1 MQNDIDPR
9 PIIVDIETAALANAG
24 DYCDPVEPD
33 SRLKDPQKIKD
44 NILDKT
50 IARSE
55 KYGLDRNT
63 GRIVAIGWWTEAGGT
78 MSVTTPD
85 AESEARALEA
95 FWSLAEP
102 RTVITF
108 NGRNFDLKFMR
119 QRSLYLKVMNS
130 PRVMDLRPY
139 HSLTDNIDVFL
150 ALTQDDKQ
158 GICMKQ
164 SMSSFCRR
172 FGVPHDDS
180 VSGDDVQGLVDAGE
194 WDRIVHHVT
203 DDVNSTV
210 ELARWARVL

>member
-63 GRIVAIGWWTEAGGT
+63 GRIVAIGWWTEASGT
-78 MSVTTPD
+78 MSVTAPD
-85 AESEARALEA
+85 AEAERSVLES
-95 FWSLAEP
+95 FWTLAKH
-102 RTVITF
+102 RTIITF
-108 NGRNFDLKFMR
+108 NGRSFDLPFML
-119 QRSLYLKVMNS
+119 QRSLLLNVQGPME
-130 PRVMDLRPY
+130 MDTRPY

-150 ALTQDDKQ
+150 ALTYGDKS
-158 GICMKQ
+158 GICMRQ
-164 SMSSFCRR
+164 TLGAFCRR
-172 FGVPHDDS
+172 FGIPHDDS
-180 VSGDDVQGLVDAGE
+180 VSGKDVQRLVDAGE
-194 WDRIVHHVT
+194 WDAVLKHVT
-203 DDVNSTV
+203 DDIDSTV
-210 ELARWARVL
+210 ALARRVRLL